1 MQTKR
6 LLKRVDN
13 IVENIDTDYL
23 IKKITE
29 DEKQEQDY
37 EIYFEDKKGY
47 DEGGNSME
55 EIQVGEYVRLKDG
68 LIGQF
73 YNIEEGYNGNI
84 IADFEEFAYEY
95 EDVKQFYEDIV
106 KHSENI
112 IDILEIGDIIELE
125 GEKYQVLYDESYN
138 KLGILIPNKNYLAI
152 KHTTLEYI
160 FQKYKKVT
168 ILTKEQYIQNCYK
181 VDK

>member
-1 MQTKR
+1 
-6 LLKRVDN
+6 
-13 IVENIDTDYL
+13 
-23 IKKITE
+23 
-29 DEKQEQDY
+29 
-37 EIYFEDKKGY
+37 
-47 DEGGNSME
+47 ME
-55 EIQVGEYVRLKDG
+55 ELQIGEWVRTKDG
-68 LIGQF
+68 QIDKIYDYKKDTKIYICEKDLIIDSQ
-73 YNIEEGYNGNI
+73 NLLATHI
-84 IADFEEFAYEY
+84 
-95 EDVKQFYEDIV
+95 KDIV
-106 KHSENI
+106 KHSKNI

-168 ILTKEQYIQNCYK
+168 ILTKEQYMQNCYK